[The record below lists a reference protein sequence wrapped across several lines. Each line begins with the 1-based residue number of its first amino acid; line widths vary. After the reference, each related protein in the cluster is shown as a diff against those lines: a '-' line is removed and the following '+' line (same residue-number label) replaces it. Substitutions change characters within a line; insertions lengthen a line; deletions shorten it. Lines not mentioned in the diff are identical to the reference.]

1 VYLAMAA
8 LMALVIL
15 VPTATAQEMMDE
27 SMMNE
32 SMMMDESMMEQP
44 QMMDDSMMMEQPK
57 MEQPNSMEKGKM
69 EMPMTGGLSLG
80 LLLLAAAALLAGMSL
95 MAGACRTDQRIGLC
109 RSPVVP
115 EACGASYR
123 G

>member
-1 VYLAMAA
+1 MKRLVYLAMAA

-27 SMMNE
+27 SMMMDD

-57 MEQPNSMEKGKM
+57 MEQPKMEQPKMEKGKM
-69 EMPMTGGLSLG
+69 EMPMTGGPSLG
-80 LLLLAAAALLAGMSL
+80 LLLLPAAALLVGMGL
-95 MAGACRTDQRIGLC
+95 MAGY
-109 RSPVVP
+109 VVRR
-115 EACGASYR
+115 R

>member
-1 VYLAMAA
+1 MKRLVYLAMAA

-27 SMMNE
+27 SMMDE
-32 SMMMDESMMEQP
+32 SMMMDESNMMNESMTMEQP
-44 QMMDDSMMMEQPK
+44 KMMDDSMMMEQSK

-69 EMPMTGGLSLG
+69 EQPKKMEMPMTGGPSLG
-80 LLLLAAAALLAGMSL
+80 LLLLPAAALLAGMGL
-95 MAGACRTDQRIGLC
+95 MAGY
-109 RSPVVP
+109 VVRR
-115 EACGASYR
+115 R